1 MNKITIGSALVAL
14 SLCFGG
20 MAYANGDESVKYPC
34 AGGGYTFDPNFD
46 CGGNKPNTN
55 TNTNTNDNDAT
66 GVGVGVGVGIGT
78 GVGTGIG
85 TGGNAT
91 GGNATGGA
99 GGNATGGTG
108 GNAVAGGGAGGQGG
122 AGGAGGA
129 GGQGGSGVGTG
140 GSVTG
145 SGNSDNTNTNTAS
158 GGNAN
163 SNSRS
168 TQSTNI
174 DNSVINRSSAASAVS
189 SSIQGCGGTAGGGFS
204 AAIQTFGWGVSAAR
218 CKGDRFEQV
227 MIAEERAMQ
236 GHSAAA
242 AYLAAVDGSARKALV
257 RTGYV
262 IDISKRV
269 IATPIA
275 ARCEVLSRHRNG
287 VPKEVRAIPSAGYTV
302 DQALRSCVETRG
314 LILR

>member
-1 MNKITIGSALVAL
+1 MKRITIGSALVAL

-20 MAYANGDESVKYPC
+20 MAYANPPATPDTPRYPC

-46 CGGNKPNTN
+46 CGGGTTTPNPTQPGN

-91 GGNATGGA
+91 GG
-99 GGNATGGTG
+99 TG

-122 AGGAGGA
+122 AGGAGG
-129 GGQGGSGVGTG
+129 QGGSGVGTG
-140 GSVTG
+140 GNVSG
-145 SGNSDNTNTNTAS
+145 SGNSDNTNTNTANGGTAN

-269 IATPIA
+269 IATPMA

>member
-20 MAYANGDESVKYPC
+20 MAYANPPATPDSPRYNCPDGT
-34 AGGGYTFDPNFD
+34 YTYDPNW
-46 CGGNKPNTN
+46 CPSTPENPAQPG
-55 TNTNTNDNDAT
+55 NTNTNDNDAT

-99 GGNATGGTG
+99 GGNA
-108 GNAVAGGGAGGQGG
+108 VAGGGAGGQ
-122 AGGAGGA
+122 GGAGGA

-168 TQSTNI
+168 NQSTRI

-269 IATPIA
+269 ITTPIA